1 MPTKHLRVCPA
12 PCGKVRFSACS
23 KACRLPNDI
32 DPESWRIN
40 LQDGARHDRWQAGM
54 KRPRGPHH
62 ATRST
67 PPHRHL
73 ATVGPT

>member
-1 MPTKHLRVCPA
+1 MPTLHLRVCPD

-40 LQDGARHDRWQAGM
+40 LQDGAGTIGGEGWADRISDGLAGEYP
-54 KRPRGPHH
+54 K
-62 ATRST
+62 
-67 PPHRHL
+67 
-73 ATVGPT
+73 